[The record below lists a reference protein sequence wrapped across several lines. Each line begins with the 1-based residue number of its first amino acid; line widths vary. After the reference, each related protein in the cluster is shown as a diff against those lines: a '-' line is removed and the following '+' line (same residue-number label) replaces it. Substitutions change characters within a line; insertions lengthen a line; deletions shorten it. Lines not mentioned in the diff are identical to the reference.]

1 MTGISQISSKSLPA
15 ADQLQHGPS
24 QASQGIT
31 GPDTDKLPK
40 AQGVSV
46 SSFAVSW
53 AKKYYS
59 TVATRENQAPRQI
72 LPSLDL
78 TNFEGN
84 RAPIVE
90 KLTDTLNLASEIA
103 WSRVEAL
110 LGKQI
115 ERHAINPSLI
125 NSLEIPGD
133 SRTLYRKAIDAYA
146 DREPVFRLSVLVGK
160 DIIKVRRKYSE
171 TDPLV
176 LGFVTMQFQYTS
188 KILLGCL
195 SESERAE
202 FAPYLKVVD
211 DYLHIPYGEINEA
224 AANQPPNS
232 RDLLAVQHL
241 LQHTT
246 QIASAVYDRASA
258 QHQGYRSSSGYLN
271 DREVKISGIRDVEI
285 FQSYLCWCVLE
296 GSIHPV
302 QQELFPI
309 CVMLYPKLHVS
320 WELVQDMLL
329 ILFWEICE
337 RLPAEDLTVFV
348 PYLRTLTE
356 LFSRDVFDN

>member
-15 ADQLQHGPS
+15 ADEIQHGDS
-24 QASQGIT
+24 LASQGIT
-31 GPDTDKLPK
+31 GWDNDQFPEAK
-40 AQGVSV
+40 GVSV
-46 SSFAVSW
+46 SSLTVSW

-59 TVATRENQAPRQI
+59 TVAARENQAPRQI
-72 LPSLDL
+72 LPSLEL
-78 TNFEGN
+78 TNFEEN
-84 RAPIVE
+84 RAQIVD
-90 KLTDTLNLASEIA
+90 KLKDTLKLASEIA

-110 LGKQI
+110 LGEQI
-115 ERHAINPSLI
+115 QRHAIDPSLI
-125 NSLEIPGD
+125 NSLEIAAD
-133 SRTLYRKAIDAYA
+133 SRTLYWKAIDAYA

-160 DIIKVRRKYSE
+160 DLIKVRRKYSE

-176 LGFVTMQFQYTS
+176 LGFVTVEFQYIS

-202 FAPYLKVVD
+202 FAPYLKVID

-224 AANQPPNS
+224 AANQPANS
-232 RDLLAVQHL
+232 RALLAVQHL

-246 QIASAVYDRASA
+246 QIASAVYARASF
-258 QHQGYRSSSGYLN
+258 QHQGYRSSSGYLS

-302 QQELFPI
+302 QQELFPL

-337 RLPAEDLTVFV
+337 RLPPEDLTIFL

-356 LFSRDVFDN
+356 MFSRDVFDN

>member
-1 MTGISQISSKSLPA
+1 MTGISQLSSKSLPA
-15 ADQLQHGPS
+15 ADKIQQGDSL
-24 QASQGIT
+24 ASRGIT
-31 GPDTDKLPK
+31 GSTTHKLPEAK
-40 AQGVSV
+40 GVSV

-59 TVATRENQAPRQI
+59 TVAARQNQAPRQI
-72 LPSLDL
+72 PPSPES
-78 TNFEGN
+78 TYFEGN
-84 RAPIVE
+84 RAKIVD
-90 KLTDTLNLASEIA
+90 KLTNTLKLASEIA
-103 WSRVEAL
+103 WNRVEAL
-110 LGKQI
+110 LGEQI
-115 ERHAINPSLI
+115 ERHGIDPSLI
-125 NSLEIPGD
+125 NPLEIVAD

-160 DIIKVRRKYSE
+160 DMIQVRRKYSE

-176 LGFVTMQFQYTS
+176 LGFVTVEFQYTS

-195 SESERAE
+195 SESERSE
-202 FAPYLKVVD
+202 FAPYLKIVD

-224 AANQPPNS
+224 AANQSPNS
-232 RDLLAVQHL
+232 RALLAVQHL
-241 LQHTT
+241 WQHTT
-246 QIASAVYDRASA
+246 EIASAVYERASL
-258 QHQGYRSSSGYLN
+258 QHQGYRSSNGYLS
-271 DREVKISGIRDVEI
+271 DREIKISGIRDVEI

-296 GSIHPV
+296 GSIRPV

-329 ILFWEICE
+329 ILFWEICD

-348 PYLRTLTE
+348 PYLRTVTE
-356 LFSRDVFDN
+356 MFSSDVFEN

>member
-15 ADQLQHGPS
+15 VDEIQHGDS
-24 QASQGIT
+24 LASEGIS
-31 GPDTDKLPK
+31 GSDTHKLPEAK
-40 AQGVSV
+40 SVSV

-59 TVATRENQAPRQI
+59 TVAARQNQAPRQI
-72 LPSLDL
+72 PQSPEL

-84 RAPIVE
+84 RAQIVD
-90 KLTDTLNLASEIA
+90 KLTDTLKLASEIA

-110 LGKQI
+110 LGEQI
-115 ERHAINPSLI
+115 ERHAIDQSLI
-125 NSLEIPGD
+125 NSLEIAAD
-133 SRTLYRKAIDAYA
+133 TRTLYRKAIDAYA
-146 DREPVFRLSVLVGK
+146 DREPIFRLSVLVGK
-160 DIIKVRRKYSE
+160 DIIQVRRKYSE
-171 TDPLV
+171 ADPLV
-176 LGFVTMQFQYTS
+176 LGFVTVQFQYTS

-195 SESERAE
+195 SESERSE
-202 FAPYLKVVD
+202 FAPYLKVVE

-224 AANQPPNS
+224 AANQPANS
-232 RDLLAVQHL
+232 RALLAVQHL

-258 QHQGYRSSSGYLN
+258 QHQGYRSSSGYLS

-356 LFSRDVFDN
+356 MFSRDVFDN